1 MRKQG
6 LLFRRL
12 ISAVV
17 VMAGLTAS
25 LVVPASATDFPAAS
39 TPLVTW
45 NMQGANNKAK
55 NGSKWSNT
63 VQRLA
68 WQVPILMLQEVGPH
82 PPENSTPQ
90 PSQTFTTVDSQGVT
104 HQHTV
109 LHRTWVVGSG
119 IRNTIP
125 TREVYFLQTDDDA
138 TNPRRIGGRVN
149 TALVLT
155 EAPDE
160 LIVVGNPVD
169 AGRNALGA
177 RFGTEWY
184 FTMHGLSG
192 GGGDSGAMLDAI
204 DDRIESLGNQ
214 RQVTYN
220 ATVGGD
226 FNVDPRVLAERTS
239 FPPTMRIH
247 GSGQA
252 THQESGELD
261 YFVTTH
267 FDQALTVSVRP
278 EGDSDHRPTQSG
290 RLAAGG
296 IDPPPGPSP
305 SPGAGPPIEELRVMP
320 TGDGITAGV
329 HSTDDGG
336 FRDYLKSLLK
346 GLTTI
351 AVIGGT
357 TASLIFKRTDFV
369 GELKNGKRGDPD
381 HMGFDGKG
389 IDAIKAESVPA
400 LRTLRPNM
408 MTLVAGTADLAG
420 GADGAA
426 TAAKTGTFLDEI
438 HRASPTTTV
447 LLGTLPPSTNPTYQA
462 RIDAYNTELRTLAY
476 AKIRDGARLVLVD
489 LGAVTTEDITHEIY
503 PTDAGYRKIA
513 DAFAEG
519 ARIAVL
525 QRMISG
531 RSYVWEPIGKIR
543 DAAAAGSKIAFPDL
557 NGDGR
562 ADYAVVAKDGT
573 VTGWRNDDP
582 RKPAVSLGDIS
593 PSDRGTDP
601 ERVYFA
607 DLDADGKDD
616 YIRLVFPPDSPT
628 GYPAM
633 RMSRNTSS
641 GGRISW
647 DSPTIVANSLGYE
660 PELYFS
666 DLDGDGRDDL
676 ITLDR
681 MSFPTAWQNKGK
693 GMPTPGG
700 WQKVEGFATP
710 GEARGAQV
718 AFADITGDGRADTVR
733 VEFSTGEVRAWQNT
747 GAPWGVTKGW
757 KSLGVVRSDD
767 PFQGRAG
774 SFADLDGDGIK
785 DFAVVR
791 SDPTVSPTSRTAVK
805 AAAASGAGDIEGWL
819 VPSYGDGSRSD
830 GGAGNLGVNGGAG
843 DPMESHPGGDDGG
856 ARPAASGDCRPEGL
870 APTPGVATP
879 YCKVYQS
886 DGREWLGQGRDRRVV
901 GYFNGGRTGADGTPH
916 YLVKNIPWSK
926 VTHLNYAFASVENDQ
941 IKVDANATRKEW
953 PGEVGAE
960 MDPSLPYKGHF
971 NLLTKYKRLHPR
983 VKTLISVGGWAGS
996 GGFYTMTTHP
1006 DGSVNQGGIDTFSRS
1021 VVDFLRTYG
1030 FDGADIDFEYPTVL
1044 EDTGNPTDWAVS
1056 NPRRKGLPT
1065 AYTALMKTLR
1075 DALNRASVADGRYY
1089 LLTSASSASGY
1100 LARGMANQ
1108 TALDHQDFT
1117 NLMAYDYHGTWNDVV
1132 GPNAALFDDGKD
1144 PELANQ
1150 YATPEYG
1157 RIGYFNTS
1165 WAMTYLRGAM
1175 QAGRVNIG
1183 VPYYTR
1189 GWQNVTGGT
1198 NGLWGTSRKPSGC
1211 EPGTGIKRPCGDGAF
1226 GIDNIWHDETN
1237 NGSELGSGTNPLWH
1251 TKNLEKNITPVYA
1264 PGVGLKP
1271 ETDITDRRTGR
1282 YTRHWDDT
1290 TKTSW
1295 LWNAEKKVFLSTE
1308 DEQGIDAVTD
1318 LVKSTGAGGVMMWEL
1333 GGDYSCPADV
1343 QPDTP
1348 CGMGYTLTTRLHEKL
1363 GNAGAYDTR
1372 LRTGS
1377 SGAAPTVTADVS
1389 VEMVGYPTATA
1400 NLWPLQ
1406 PTVRITNNTGRTLGG
1421 GKDTKL
1427 SFDIPASTS
1436 PLVKDADWQTGAQGG
1451 RWKLTPGTTFH
1462 RVSTTLD
1469 YCQII
1474 PAGKSLD
1481 VPIIYFLPI
1490 TGPVNTSLS
1499 IGGTAYAPA
1508 TDHLK
1513 GLGTAT
1519 PPAGGC
1525 GAGKWDATRIY
1536 SPASQPIEQTTV
1548 TYNGKVWKAKWETR
1562 GSAPGTGSDAD
1573 HEPWKLIGSAG

>member
-1 MRKQG
+1 M
-6 LLFRRL
+6 LRRL

-17 VMAGLTAS
+17 VMAGLTAA
-25 LVVPASATDFPAAS
+25 LVVPASATDFPADS
-39 TPLVTW
+39 TTSVSW
-45 NMQGANNKAK
+45 NMQGSNIRAK
-55 NGSKWSNT
+55 TGSKWTNT
-63 VQRLA
+63 VRQQA
-68 WQVPILMLQEVGPH
+68 MQVPIVMLQEAGPE
-82 PPENSTPQ
+82 PPPRSDAQ
-90 PSQTFTTVDSQGVT
+90 PSQTFTTTDSQGNT

-109 LHRTWVVGSG
+109 LHNSWVIDTGF
-119 IRNTIP
+119 RNPNP
-125 TREVYFLQTDDDA
+125 TRQVYFLQTDDDA

-149 TALVLT
+149 IALVLI

-177 RFGTEWY
+177 RFGNEWY
-184 FTMHGLSG
+184 FTFHGLSG
-192 GGGDSGAMLDAI
+192 GGGDSAVMLGAI
-204 DDRIESLGNQ
+204 NDRIAALGTQ
-214 RQVTYN
+214 RGATYH
-220 ATVGGD
+220 ATIGGD
-226 FNVDPRVLAERTS
+226 FNVEPGVLSRRAN
-239 FPPTMRIH
+239 FPQGMEIEA
-247 GSGQA
+247 SGRA
-252 THQESGELD
+252 THQSGSQLD

-267 FDQALTVSVRP
+267 PNLDPGVEVRSD
-278 EGDSDHRPTQSG
+278 GDSDHRPVQFG
-290 RLAAGG
+290 RLRAAG
-296 IDPPPGPSP
+296 PTPSP
-305 SPGAGPPIEELRVMP
+305 AAGPEIDELRVMP
-320 TGDGITAGV
+320 AGDGITAGV
-329 HSTDDGG
+329 NSTDETGYRG
-336 FRDYLKSLLK
+336 YLDTIVK
-346 GLTTI
+346 GLYTA

-357 TASLIFKRTDFV
+357 AATLLFKRTDFV
-369 GELKNGKRGDPD
+369 GEQKNGKRGDPD
-381 HMGFDGKG
+381 HMGFEGKG
-389 IDAIKAESVPA
+389 IDDIKARTIPA
-400 LRTLRPNM
+400 LQTLRPNM
-408 MTLVAGTADLAG
+408 ITLVAGTADLTG

-426 TAAKTGTFLDEI
+426 TAAKMRDFLDAI
-438 HRASPTTTV
+438 HRTSPTTTV

-462 RIDAYNTELRTLAY
+462 RIDAYNSALTKMAY
-476 AKIRDGARLVLVD
+476 AKMDGGARLVLVD
-489 LGAVTTEDITHEIY
+489 LGSVTPEDITNEIY
-503 PTDAGYRKIA
+503 PTDAGYQKIA
-513 DAFAEG
+513 AAFG
-519 ARIAVL
+519 DGTRIAVL

-543 DAAAAGSKIAFPDL
+543 DAAATGSKIAFPDL
-557 NGDGR
+557 NGDGK
-562 ADYAVVAKDGT
+562 ADYAVVGTDGK

-582 RKPAVSLGDIS
+582 RKEAVSLGDIS
-593 PSDRGTDP
+593 PADRGNNP
-601 ERVYFA
+601 ALVYFA
-607 DLDADGKDD
+607 DLDGDGKDD
-616 YIRLVFPPDSPT
+616 YIRILPAADSPT
-628 GYPAM
+628 GIAAM

-641 GGRISW
+641 GGKVSW
-647 DSPTIVANSLGYE
+647 DSAKIVANNLGYE
-660 PELYFS
+660 PELYFT

-693 GMPTPGG
+693 GMPTEGG
-700 WQKVEGFATP
+700 WTKISGFTTP
-710 GEARGAQV
+710 GESRGAQV
-718 AFADITGDGRADTVR
+718 AFADITGDGKADTVR
-733 VEFSTGEVRAWQNT
+733 VEFTTGEVRAWENT
-747 GAPWGVTKGW
+747 GAPWSVTKGW
-757 KSLGVVRSDD
+757 KSLGVIRADD
-767 PFQGRAG
+767 PFQGTFG
-774 SFADLDGDGIK
+774 TFADLNGDGIQ
-785 DFAVVR
+785 DFAMTR
-791 SDPTVSPTSRTAVK
+791 SGMTAKTAAKSGTTAKTAAKV
-805 AAAASGAGDIEGWL
+805 AAASGAGDIEGWL

-830 GGAGNLGVNGGAG
+830 GGAGDLGVNGGVG

-856 ARPAASGDCRPEGL
+856 TRPAATGDCRPEGL
-870 APTPGVATP
+870 ATTPGVATP

-886 DGREWLGQGRDRRVV
+886 DGREWLGQGRGRRVV

-926 VTHLNYAFASVENDQ
+926 VTHLNYAFASVENNK
-941 IKVDANATRKEW
+941 IKVDANATQKEW
-953 PGEVGAE
+953 PGEAGAE

-996 GGFYTMTTHP
+996 GGFYSMTTNA
-1006 DGSVNQGGIDTFSRS
+1006 DGSVNQAGIDTFAGS

-1030 FDGADIDFEYPTVL
+1030 FDGVDIDFEYPTVL
-1044 EDTGNPTDWAVS
+1044 EDTGNPADWAVS

-1065 AYTALMKTLR
+1065 AYAALMKTLR
-1075 DALNRASVADGRYY
+1075 DSLNRASVADNKYY

-1108 TALDHQDFT
+1108 TALKYQDFT

-1144 PELANQ
+1144 PELADQ

-1157 RIGYFNTS
+1157 KIGYFNTD
-1165 WAMTYLRGAM
+1165 WAMKYMRGAM

-1198 NGLWGTSRKPSGC
+1198 HGLWGTSRKQNGC

-1264 PGVGLKP
+1264 PSVGLKP
-1271 ETDITDRRTGR
+1271 QTDATDRRTGQ
-1282 YTRHWDDT
+1282 YTRYWDDT

-1348 CGMGYTLTTRLHEKL
+1348 CGMGYTLTTRLNEKL
-1363 GNAGAYDTR
+1363 GNIGAYNNS
-1372 LRTGS
+1372 LRAGTG
-1377 SGAAPTVTADVS
+1377 GAGPTVTANVS
-1389 VEMVGYPTATA
+1389 VEMVNYPTSTA

-1436 PLVKDADWQTGAQGG
+1436 PLVKDGNWQTGAQGG
-1451 RWKLTPGTTFH
+1451 QWQLTAGSTFH

-1481 VPIIYFLPI
+1481 LPIIYFLPI

-1499 IGGTAYAPA
+1499 IGGTAYAPV
-1508 TDHLK
+1508 TDNLK
-1513 GLGTAT
+1513 GLSTAT

-1525 GAGKWDATRIY
+1525 SAGNWDANKVY

-1548 TYNGKVWKAKWETR
+1548 KYNGKVWKAKWETK
-1562 GSAPGTGSDAD
+1562 GSAPGTAADSD

>member
-1 MRKQG
+1 
-6 LLFRRL
+6 
-12 ISAVV
+12 
-17 VMAGLTAS
+17 MAGLAAA
-25 LVVPASATDFPAAS
+25 LVVPASATDFPAAT
-39 TPLVTW
+39 TPLVSW
-45 NMQGANNKAK
+45 NMQGASNADS

-68 WQVPILMLQEVGPH
+68 LQVPILMLQEVGPQ
-82 PPENSTPQ
+82 PPGSSDPR
-90 PSQTFTTVDSQGVT
+90 PSQTFTTTDSQGNAR
-104 HQHTV
+104 QHTV
-109 LHRTWVVGSG
+109 LHHTWSVSSAY
-119 IRNTIP
+119 RYAIP
-125 TREVYFLQTDDDA
+125 TREVYFLQTDDDE

-149 TALVLT
+149 IALVLS
-155 EAPDE
+155 EEPAE

-177 RFGTEWY
+177 RFGNEWY
-184 FTMHGLSG
+184 FTVHGLSG
-192 GGGDSGAMLDAI
+192 GGGDSAGLLNAVNT
-204 DDRIESLGNQ
+204 RIRALGTQ
-214 RQVTYN
+214 RGVTYN
-220 ATVGGD
+220 ATIGGD
-226 FNVDPRVLAERTS
+226 FNVEPGTLAQRAN
-239 FPPTMRIH
+239 FPQAMRIH
-247 GSGQA
+247 GSGTA
-252 THQESGELD
+252 THQSGGQLD

-267 FDQALTVSVRP
+267 VNSDLTVTVRS
-278 EGDSDHRPTQSG
+278 EGNSDHRPVQSG
-290 RLAAGG
+290 RLNAAG
-296 IDPPPGPSP
+296 PVPSP
-305 SPGAGPPIEELRVMP
+305 AAGPQIDELRVMA

-329 HSTDDGG
+329 HSTDEGG
-336 FRDYLKSLLK
+336 FRDYLNTIVK

-351 AVIGGT
+351 AVIGGP
-357 TASLIFKRTDFV
+357 AAAGLIFKRTDFV
-369 GELKNGKRGDPD
+369 GEQKNGKRGDPD

-389 IDAIKAESVPA
+389 IDDIKARTIPA
-400 LRTLRPNM
+400 LHTLRPNM
-408 MTLVAGTADLAG
+408 MTLVAGTADLTG

-426 TAAKTGTFLDEI
+426 TARKMQGFLDAI
-438 HRASPTTTV
+438 YRTSPTTTV

-462 RIDAYNTELRTLAY
+462 RIDAYNRALRTMAY
-476 AKIRDGARLVLVD
+476 AEIKGGARLVLVD
-489 LGAVTTEDITHEIY
+489 LGSVTPQDITNEIY

-513 DAFAEG
+513 EAFGEG
-519 ARIAVL
+519 TRIAFL

-531 RSYVWEPIGKIR
+531 RSYAWEPIGKIR
-543 DAAAAGSKIAFPDL
+543 DAAATGSKIAFPDL
-557 NGDGR
+557 NGDGK
-562 ADYAVVAKDGT
+562 ADYAVVGTDGK

-582 RKPAVSLGDIS
+582 RKAAVPLGDIS
-593 PSDRGTDP
+593 PADRGNAP

-607 DLDADGKDD
+607 DLDGDGKDD
-616 YIRLVFPPDSPT
+616 YIRILSPTDSPT
-628 GYPAM
+628 GLSAL

-647 DSPTIVANSLGYE
+647 DSATIVANNLGYP
-660 PELYFS
+660 PELYFT

-693 GMPTPGG
+693 GMPAEGG
-700 WQKVEGFATP
+700 WNKISGFATP
-710 GEARGAQV
+710 GETRGAQV
-718 AFADITGDGRADTVR
+718 AFADITGDGKADTVR
-733 VEFSTGEVRAWQNT
+733 IEHTTGEVRAWQNT
-747 GAPWGVTKGW
+747 GSPWTLDSGW
-757 KSLGVVRSDD
+757 KSLGVIHADN
-767 PFQGRAG
+767 PFQGTFG
-774 SFADLDGDGIK
+774 TFADLNGDGIH
-785 DFAVVR
+785 DFAVPR
-791 SDPTVSPTSRTAVK
+791 SGTTAK
-805 AAAASGAGDIEGWL
+805 TAAGTTGRAAVASAVGDVEGWL

-830 GGAGNLGVNGGAG
+830 GGAGDRGVNGGAG
-843 DPMESHPGGDDGG
+843 DPMEPHPGGDDGG
-856 ARPAASGDCRPEGL
+856 TRPAASGDCRPDGL
-870 APTPGVATP
+870 ATTPGVATP

-886 DGREWLGQGRDRRVV
+886 DGREWLGQGRGRRVV

-926 VTHLNYAFASVENDQ
+926 VTHLNYAFASVENNK
-941 IKVDANATRKEW
+941 IKVDSNATREAW
-953 PGEVGAE
+953 PGEAGAE
-960 MDPSLPYKGHF
+960 MDPSLSYKGHF

-996 GGFYTMTTHP
+996 GGFYAMTTNAN
-1006 DGSVNQGGIDTFSRS
+1006 GSVNQGGIDTFAGS

-1030 FDGADIDFEYPTVL
+1030 FDGVDIDFEYPTVL

-1065 AYTALMKTLR
+1065 TYAALMKTLR
-1075 DALNRASVADGRYY
+1075 DSLNRASVADNKYY

-1144 PELANQ
+1144 PELADQ

-1157 RIGYFNTS
+1157 KIGYFNTG
-1165 WAMTYLRGAM
+1165 WAMKYMRGAM

-1189 GWQNVTGGT
+1189 GWRNVTGGT

-1264 PGVGLKP
+1264 RSVGLTP

-1282 YTRHWDDT
+1282 YTRYWDNT

-1295 LWNAEKKVFLSTE
+1295 LWNDEKKVFLSTE

-1318 LVKSTGAGGVMMWEL
+1318 LVRSTGAGGVMMWEL
-1333 GGDYSCPADV
+1333 GGDYSCPADI

-1348 CGMGYTLTTRLHEKL
+1348 CGMGYTLTTRLNEKL
-1363 GNAGAYDTR
+1363 GNIGAYDNNP
-1372 LRTGS
+1372 RTGS
-1377 SGAAPTVTADVS
+1377 SGAAPTVTADLS
-1389 VEMVGYPTATA
+1389 VEMVNYPTATA

-1436 PLVKDADWQTGAQGG
+1436 PLVKDANWQTDAQGG
-1451 RWKLTPGTTFH
+1451 QWKLAPGTTFH

-1481 VPIIYFLPI
+1481 LPIIYFLPI

-1499 IGGTAYAPA
+1499 IGGMAYAPV
-1508 TDHLK
+1508 TDNLK

-1525 GAGKWDATRIY
+1525 TAGNWDATKIY
-1536 SPASQPIEQTTV
+1536 SPAGQPIEQTTV
-1548 TYNGKVWKAKWETR
+1548 KYNGKVWKAKWETK
-1562 GSAPGTGSDAD
+1562 GSAPGTGADAD
-1573 HEPWKLIGSAG
+1573 HEPWKLIGSAS

>member
-1 MRKQG
+1 M
-6 LLFRRL
+6 
-12 ISAVV
+12 IS
-17 VMAGLTAS
+17 
-25 LVVPASATDFPAAS
+25 
-39 TPLVTW
+39 W
-45 NMQGANNKAK
+45 NMQGANNDDQT
-55 NGSKWSNT
+55 GSKWTNT
-63 VQRLA
+63 VVGLA
-68 WQVPILMLQEVGPH
+68 QESPILMLQEVGPQ
-82 PPENSTPQ
+82 PPENSVAQ
-90 PSQTFTTVDSQGVT
+90 PSQTFTTTDSTGAT
-104 HQHTV
+104 HQYTV
-109 LHRTWVVGSG
+109 LHHRWDVNSSG
-119 IRNTIP
+119 RSPYP
-125 TREVYFLQTDDDA
+125 TREVYYLQTADDA

-149 TALVLT
+149 IALVLRDT
-155 EAPDE
+155 PDE
-160 LIVVGNPVD
+160 LIVVGNPID

-177 RFGTEWY
+177 RFGNEWY
-184 FTMHGLSG
+184 FTFHGLSG
-192 GGGDSGAMLDAI
+192 GGGDSGPMMRAVH
-204 DDRIESLGNQ
+204 DRIRALATQ
-214 RQVTYN
+214 RGVTYH

-226 FNVDPRVLAERTS
+226 FNVDPEDLGQRAS
-239 FPPTMRIH
+239 FPSQDMRIH
-247 GSGQA
+247 SSGLA
-252 THQESGELD
+252 THVHGGELD

-267 FDQALTVSVRP
+267 QTLNLPVTVTG
-278 EGDSDHRPTQSG
+278 EGTSDHWPVRANQL
-290 RLAAGG
+290 RAAG
-296 IDPPPGPSP
+296 PTPSP
-305 SPGAGPPIEELRVMP
+305 AAGPEIDEARVMAV
-320 TGDGITAGV
+320 GDGITAGV
-329 HSTDDGG
+329 NSTDETG
-336 FRDYLKSLLK
+336 FRDYLGTIVK
-346 GLTTI
+346 GMTT
-351 AVIGGT
+351 AGVIG
-357 TASLIFKRTDFV
+357 ASLIFKRTDFV
-369 GELKNGKRGDPD
+369 GELKNGTRGDPD

-389 IDAIKAESVPA
+389 IDDIKARTIPA
-400 LRTLRPNM
+400 LQTLRPNM
-408 MTLVAGTADLAG
+408 MTLLAGTADLTG

-426 TAAKTGTFLDEI
+426 TAEKMQGFVDAI
-438 HRASPTTTV
+438 HRTSPTTTI

-462 RIDAYNTELRTLAY
+462 RIDAYNRALRTMAY
-476 AKIRDGARLVLVD
+476 AKIQAGARLVLVD
-489 LGAVTTEDITHEIY
+489 LGAVTTEDITNEIY
-503 PTDAGYRKIA
+503 PTDAGYKKIA
-513 DAFAEG
+513 EAFG
-519 ARIAVL
+519 AGTRIAVL
-525 QRMISG
+525 QGLISN
-531 RSYVWEPIGKIR
+531 RSYVWKPIGKIR
-543 DAAAAGSKIAFPDL
+543 DAAATGSKIAFPDL
-557 NGDGR
+557 NGDGK
-562 ADYAVVAKDGT
+562 ADYAVVGTDGK

-582 RKPAVSLGDIS
+582 TKEAVSLGDIS
-593 PSDRGTDP
+593 PADRGNNP
-601 ERVYFA
+601 ALVYFA
-607 DLDADGKDD
+607 DLDGDGKDD
-616 YIRLVFPPDSPT
+616 YVRILPAADSPT
-628 GYPAM
+628 GIAAM

-641 GGRISW
+641 GDKVSW
-647 DSPTIVANSLGYE
+647 GSATIVANNLGYE
-660 PELYFS
+660 PELYFT

-693 GMPTPGG
+693 GMPTEGG
-700 WQKVEGFATP
+700 WTRISGFATP

-718 AFADITGDGRADTVR
+718 AFADITGDGKADTVR
-733 VEFSTGEVRAWQNT
+733 VEFTTGEVR
-747 GAPWGVTKGW
+747 VI
-757 KSLGVVRSDD
+757 RSDD
-767 PFQGRAG
+767 PFQGTFG
-774 SFADLDGDGIK
+774 SFADLNGDGIE
-785 DFAVVR
+785 DFALTR
-791 SDPTVSPTSRTAVK
+791 SGTTTTAKTAATTAVR
-805 AAAASGAGDIEGWL
+805 AVAVASGAGDIEGWL
-819 VPSYGDGSRSD
+819 VPSYGDGSRTD
-830 GGAGNLGVNGGAG
+830 GGAGDLGINGGVG

-856 ARPAASGDCRPEGL
+856 TRPAASGDCRPEGL
-870 APTPGVATP
+870 ATTPGVATP

-886 DGREWLGQGRDRRVV
+886 DGREWLGEGRGRRVV

-926 VTHLNYAFASVENDQ
+926 VTHLNYAFASVENNK
-941 IKVDANATRKEW
+941 IKVDSNATQMEW

-996 GGFYTMTTHP
+996 GGFYTMTTNA
-1006 DGSVNQGGIDTFSRS
+1006 DGSVNQGGIDTFASS

-1030 FDGADIDFEYPTVL
+1030 FDGVDIDFEYPTVL

-1065 AYTALMKTLR
+1065 TYAALMKTLR
-1075 DALNRASVADGRYY
+1075 DSLNRASVADGKYY

-1108 TALDHQDFT
+1108 TALKYQDFT

-1144 PELANQ
+1144 PELADQ
-1150 YATPEYG
+1150 YATEEYG
-1157 RIGYFNTS
+1157 KIGYFNTD
-1165 WAMTYLRGAM
+1165 WAMKYMRGAM

-1198 NGLWGTSRKPSGC
+1198 NGLWGTSQKPNGC
-1211 EPGTGIKRPCGDGAF
+1211 EPGTGIKRPCGDGAI

-1264 PGVGLKP
+1264 PSVGLKP
-1271 ETDITDRRTGR
+1271 QTDITDRRTGQYIR
-1282 YTRHWDDT
+1282 YWDDA

-1348 CGMGYTLTTRLHEKL
+1348 CGMGYTLTTRLNEKL
-1363 GNAGAYDTR
+1363 GNIGAYSNS
-1372 LRTGS
+1372 LRAGTG
-1377 SGAAPTVTADVS
+1377 GAAPTVTADVS
-1389 VEMVGYPTATA
+1389 VELVDYPTSTA

-1436 PLVKDADWQTGAQGG
+1436 PLVKDANWQTGAQGG
-1451 RWKLTPGTTFH
+1451 QWQLAAGSTFH

-1481 VPIIYFLPI
+1481 LPIIYFLPI

-1508 TDHLK
+1508 TDNLK

-1525 GAGKWDATRIY
+1525 SAANWDATKIY

-1548 TYNGKVWKAKWETR
+1548 KYNGKVWKAKWETR
-1562 GSAPGTGSDAD
+1562 GSAPGTGVDAD
-1573 HEPWKLIGSAG
+1573 HEPWKLIGDAG

>member
-1 MRKQG
+1 M
-6 LLFRRL
+6 FRRL
-12 ISAVV
+12 VAAVV

-25 LVVPASATDFPAAS
+25 LVVPAAATDFPPAT
-39 TPLVTW
+39 TPLITW
-45 NMQGANNKAK
+45 NMQGADNKAK
-55 NGSKWSNT
+55 SGSKWTT

-68 WQVPILMLQEVGPH
+68 LQVPILMLQEVGPH
-82 PPENSTPQ
+82 PPENSAAQ
-90 PSQTFTTVDSQGVT
+90 PDQTFTTTDSQGGT
-104 HQHTV
+104 HQFTV
-109 LHRTWVVGSG
+109 LHRTWIVDSG
-119 IRNTIP
+119 YRSTIP
-125 TREVYFLQTDDDA
+125 TREVYFLQTADDA

-149 TALVLT
+149 NALVLT

-177 RFGTEWY
+177 RFGNEWY
-184 FTMHGLSG
+184 FTVHGLSG
-192 GGGDSGAMLDAI
+192 GGGDSGTLLNAI

-214 RQVTYN
+214 RGVTYN

-226 FNVDPRVLAERTS
+226 FNVEPEVLEERTS

-247 GSGQA
+247 ASTQG
-252 THQESGELD
+252 THQEGGVLD

-267 FDQALTVSVRP
+267 FDHGLTVSVRP
-278 EGDSDHRPTQSG
+278 EGNSDHRPTQSG
-290 RLAAGG
+290 RLNAGG
-296 IDPPPGPSP
+296 TSPPPLPSP
-305 SPGAGPPIEELRVMP
+305 SPGAIDELRVMP

-336 FRDYLKSLLK
+336 FRDYLKAILG

-351 AVIGGT
+351 AVVGGT
-357 TASLIFKRTDFV
+357 MAELVFKRTDFV

-389 IDAIKAESVPA
+389 IDAIKAESIPA

-420 GADGAA
+420 GADGVA
-426 TAAKTGTFLDEI
+426 TAGRMRSFLDDI

-462 RIDAYNTELRTLAY
+462 RIDAFNSELRTIAY
-476 AKIRDGARLVLVD
+476 AKIKGGARLVLVD
-489 LGAVTTEDITHEIY
+489 LGEVTPQDITHEIY
-503 PTDAGYRKIA
+503 PTDAGHRKIA

-531 RSYVWEPIGKIR
+531 RSYGWEPIGKIR
-543 DAAAAGSKIAFPDL
+543 DAAPAGSKIAFPDL

-562 ADYAVVAKDGT
+562 ADYAVVGTDGK

-582 RKPAVSLGDIS
+582 RKAAVSLGDIS
-593 PSDRGTDP
+593 PADRGTDP
-601 ERVYFA
+601 DRVYFA

-616 YIRLVFPPDSPT
+616 YIRILYPPDSPT
-628 GYPAM
+628 GIPAM
-633 RMSRNTSS
+633 RMARNTSS

-647 DSPTIVANSLGYE
+647 DSPTIVANNLVYE
-660 PELYFS
+660 PELYFT
-666 DLDGDGRDDL
+666 DIDGDGRDDL

-681 MSFPTAWQNKGK
+681 MSFPTAWRNKGK

-700 WQKVEGFATP
+700 WEKVEGFGTP

-718 AFADITGDGRADTVR
+718 AFADITGDGKADTVR
-733 VEFSTGEVRAWQNT
+733 VEFTTGEVRAWQNT
-747 GAPWGVTKGW
+747 GAPWSVTKGW
-757 KSLGVVRSDD
+757 KSLGVIRADD
-767 PFQGRAG
+767 PFQGTVG
-774 SFADLDGDGIK
+774 TFADLDGDGIE
-785 DFAVVR
+785 DFAMIR
-791 SDPTVSPTSRTAVK
+791 SGTTARTAVK
-805 AAAASGAGDIEGWL
+805 AAVASGAGDIEGWL

-830 GGAGNLGVNGGAG
+830 GGAGDLGVNGGVG

-856 ARPAASGDCRPEGL
+856 ARPGASGDCRPDGL
-870 APTPGVATP
+870 AATPGVATP
-879 YCKVYQS
+879 YCKVYRS

-926 VTHLNYAFASVENDQ
+926 VTHLNYAFASVENNR
-941 IKVDANATRKEW
+941 IKVDSNATQKEW

-996 GGFYTMTTHP
+996 GGFYAMTTNA

-1030 FDGADIDFEYPTVL
+1030 FDGVDIDFEYPTVL
-1044 EDTGNPTDWAVS
+1044 EDTGNPTDWALS

-1065 AYTALMKTLR
+1065 TYAALMKTLR
-1075 DALNRASVADGRYY
+1075 DSLNRASVADDRYY

-1108 TALDHQDFT
+1108 TALDHLDFT

-1144 PELANQ
+1144 PELSDQ

-1157 RIGYFNTS
+1157 RIGYFNTD
-1165 WAMTYLRGAM
+1165 WAMKYMRGAM

-1251 TKNLEKNITPVYA
+1251 TENLEKNITPVYA
-1264 PGVGLKP
+1264 RGVGLKP
-1271 ETDITDRRTGR
+1271 ETDATDRRTGR
-1282 YTRHWDDT
+1282 YTRYWDDT

-1308 DEQGIDAVTD
+1308 DEQGIDAVAD
-1318 LVKSTGAGGVMMWEL
+1318 LVRSTGAGGVMMWEL

-1348 CGMGYTLTTRLHEKL
+1348 CGMGYTLTTRLNEKL
-1363 GNAGAYDTR
+1363 GNIGAYDND

-1377 SGAAPTVTADVS
+1377 SGVAPKVTADLS
-1389 VEMVGYPTATA
+1389 VEMVAYPTATA

-1421 GKDTKL
+1421 GKDTTL

-1436 PLVKDADWQTGAQGG
+1436 PLVKDANWQTGAQGG
-1451 RWKLTPGTTFH
+1451 RWKLAPGTTFH

-1481 VPIIYFLPI
+1481 LPIIYFLPI

-1499 IGGTAYAPA
+1499 IGGTAYAPVN
-1508 TDHLK
+1508 DNLK
-1513 GLGTAT
+1513 GLGRAT

-1525 GAGKWDATRIY
+1525 GAGNWDATKTY
-1536 SPASQPIEQTTV
+1536 SPAAQPIEQTTV
-1548 TYNGKVWKAKWETR
+1548 KYNGKVWKAKWETK
-1562 GSAPGTGSDAD
+1562 GSAPGTGADAD
-1573 HEPWKLIGSAG
+1573 HEPWKLIGNAG

>member
-1 MRKQG
+1 
-6 LLFRRL
+6 
-12 ISAVV
+12 
-17 VMAGLTAS
+17 
-25 LVVPASATDFPAAS
+25 
-39 TPLVTW
+39 
-45 NMQGANNKAK
+45 MQGSDNTAAT
-55 NGSKWSNT
+55 GSKWTNT
-63 VQRLA
+63 VHRLA
-68 WQVPILMLQEVGPH
+68 LQVPILMIQEAGPQ
-82 PPENSTPQ
+82 PPENSVQQ
-90 PSQTFTTVDSQGVT
+90 PSQTFSTTDSQGAT
-104 HQHTV
+104 HQYTV
-109 LHRTWVVGSG
+109 LHHTWVVGSG
-119 IRNTIP
+119 YRNTIP

-138 TNPRRIGGRVN
+138 ANPRRIGGRVN
-149 TALVLT
+149 NALVLT

-177 RFGTEWY
+177 RFGNEWY
-184 FTMHGLSG
+184 FNVHGLSG
-192 GGGDSGAMLDAI
+192 GGGDSGALLDAI
-204 DDRIESLGNQ
+204 DDQVELLGN
-214 RQVTYN
+214 RRGVTYH

-226 FNVDPRVLAERTS
+226 FNVDPRILGSRDS
-239 FPPTMRIH
+239 FPPTMRISS
-247 GSGQA
+247 SGQA
-252 THQESGELD
+252 THQTSGELD
-261 YFVTTH
+261 YFVSTH
-267 FDQALTVSVRP
+267 TDRALTVTVRP
-278 EGDSDHRPTQSG
+278 EGNSDHRPVQSG
-290 RLAAGG
+290 RLNASGT
-296 IDPPPGPSP
+296 DPSP
-305 SPGAGPPIEELRVMP
+305 SPSPSPSANPAIDELRVMP

-336 FRDYLKSLLK
+336 FRDYLKTILK
-346 GLTTI
+346 GLT
-351 AVIGGT
+351 AVAVVGGT
-357 TASLIFKRTDFV
+357 VAGFIFKRTDFV

-389 IDAIKAESVPA
+389 IDDIKAQTIPA
-400 LRTLRPNM
+400 LQTLRPNM

-420 GADGAA
+420 GADGTA
-426 TAAKTGTFLDEI
+426 TAGKMRSFLDAI
-438 HRASPTTTV
+438 YRASPTTTV

-462 RIDAYNTELRTLAY
+462 RIDAYNSALRTIAD
-476 AKIRDGARLVLVD
+476 ARIKDGARLVLVD
-489 LGAVTTEDITHEIY
+489 LGSVTPQDITNEIY
-503 PTDAGYRKIA
+503 PTDAGYQKIA
-513 DAFAEG
+513 DAFGEG

-525 QRMISG
+525 QHMISG

-543 DAAAAGSKIAFPDL
+543 DAAATGSKIGFPDL
-557 NGDGR
+557 NGDGK
-562 ADYAVVAKDGT
+562 ADYAVVGTDGK

-582 RKPAVSLGDIS
+582 RKDAVPLGDIS
-593 PSDRGTDP
+593 PADRGNNP
-601 ERVYFA
+601 ALVYFA
-607 DLDADGKDD
+607 DLDGDGKDD
-616 YIRLVFPPDSPT
+616 YIRILPPADSPT
-628 GYPAM
+628 GIPAM

-647 DSPTIVANSLGYE
+647 DSATIVANNLTYE
-660 PELYFS
+660 PELYFA
-666 DLDGDGRDDL
+666 DLDADGRDDL

-681 MSFPTAWQNKGK
+681 MSFSTAWQNKGK

-700 WQKVEGFATP
+700 WNKVQGFATP
-710 GEARGAQV
+710 GESRGAQV
-718 AFADITGDGRADTVR
+718 AFADITGDHKADTIR
-733 VEFSTGEVRAWQNT
+733 VEYTTGEVRAWQNT
-747 GAPWGVTKGW
+747 GAPWSVTNGW
-757 KSLGVVRSDD
+757 KSLGVIRADD
-767 PFQGRAG
+767 PFQGTIGA
-774 SFADLDGDGIK
+774 FADLNGDGIK
-785 DFAVVR
+785 DFALTR
-791 SDPTVSPTSRTAVK
+791 SATTAKTAAK
-805 AAAASGAGDIEGWL
+805 AAVASGAGDIEGWL
-819 VPSYGDGSRSD
+819 VPSYADGSRSD
-830 GGAGNLGVNGGAG
+830 SGAGDPGVNGGAG

-856 ARPAASGDCRPEGL
+856 SRPDASGDCRPDGL
-870 APTPGVATP
+870 ATTPGVATP

-886 DGREWLGQGRDRRVV
+886 DGREWLGQGRGRRVV
-901 GYFNGGRTGADGTPH
+901 GYFNGARTGADGTPH

-926 VTHLNYAFASVENDQ
+926 VTHLNYAFASVENNK
-941 IKVDANATRKEW
+941 IKVDSNATQKEW
-953 PGEVGAE
+953 PGEAGAE

-996 GGFYTMTTHP
+996 SGFYAMTTNA
-1006 DGSVNQGGIDTFSRS
+1006 DGSVNQGGIDTFSNS

-1030 FDGADIDFEYPTVL
+1030 FDGVDIDFEYPTVL

-1065 AYTALMKTLR
+1065 TYAALMKTLR
-1075 DALNRASVADGRYY
+1075 DSLNRASAADNKYY

-1108 TALDHQDFT
+1108 TALDYQDFT
-1117 NLMAYDYHGTWNDVV
+1117 NLMAYDYHGTWNEVV

-1144 PELANQ
+1144 PELADQ

-1157 RIGYFNTS
+1157 KLGYFNTD
-1165 WAMTYLRGAM
+1165 WAMKYMRGAM

-1211 EPGTGIKRPCGDGAF
+1211 QPGTGARRPCGDGAF
-1226 GIDNIWHDETN
+1226 GIDNIWHDETS

-1264 PGVGLKP
+1264 PSVGLRP

-1282 YTRHWDDT
+1282 YTRYWDDT

-1333 GGDYSCPADV
+1333 GGDYSCPADI

-1348 CGMGYTLTTRLHEKL
+1348 CGMGYMLTTRLNEKL
-1363 GNAGAYDTR
+1363 GNIGAYDNS

-1377 SGAAPTVTADVS
+1377 SGVAPTVTANLS
-1389 VEMVGYPTATA
+1389 VEMVNYPTSTA

-1436 PLVKDADWQTGAQGG
+1436 WLVKDGNWQTDAQGG
-1451 RWKLTPGTTFH
+1451 QWKLSPGATLH
-1462 RVSTTLD
+1462 RISTTLD

-1481 VPIIYFLPI
+1481 LPIIYYLPI

-1499 IGGTAYAPA
+1499 IGGTAYAPV
-1508 TDHLK
+1508 TDNLK
-1513 GLGTAT
+1513 GLGAAT

-1525 GAGKWDATRIY
+1525 SAGNWDATKIY
-1536 SPASQPIEQTTV
+1536 SPAGQPIEQTTV
-1548 TYNGKVWKAKWETR
+1548 KYNGKVWKAKWETK
-1562 GSAPGTGSDAD
+1562 GSAPGTGADAD
-1573 HEPWKLIGSAG
+1573 HEPWKLVGTAG

>member
-1 MRKQG
+1 M
-6 LLFRRL
+6 FRRL

-17 VMAGLTAS
+17 VMAGLAAS
-25 LVVPASATDFPAAS
+25 LVVPAAAADFPAAT

-45 NMQGANNKAK
+45 NMQGASNKAQ
-55 NGSKWSNT
+55 NGSKWTNT
-63 VQRLA
+63 VQRLTL
-68 WQVPILMLQEVGPH
+68 QVPILMLQEVGPH
-82 PPENSTPQ
+82 PPENSVAQ
-90 PSQTFTTVDSQGVT
+90 PDQTFTTVDSHGGT
-104 HQHTV
+104 HQFTV
-109 LHRTWVVGSG
+109 LHRTWTVGSG
-119 IRNTIP
+119 YRSSIP

-149 TALVLT
+149 NALVLT
-155 EAPDE
+155 EAPEE

-169 AGRNALGA
+169 AGRNVLGA
-177 RFGTEWY
+177 RFGNEWY
-184 FTMHGLSG
+184 FNVHGLSG
-192 GGGDSGAMLDAI
+192 GGGDSGTMLDAI

-214 RQVTYN
+214 RGVTYN
-220 ATVGGD
+220 AMVGGD
-226 FNVDPRVLAERTS
+226 FNVDPGVLAGRTS

-252 THQESGELD
+252 THQNGSELD

-267 FDQALTVSVRP
+267 FDHALTVTVRS
-278 EGDSDHRPTQSG
+278 EGNSDHRPTQSG
-290 RLAAGG
+290 RLNAAGTT
-296 IDPPPGPSP
+296 PSPGPSP
-305 SPGAGPPIEELRVMP
+305 SPGASPEIEELRVMP

-329 HSTDDGG
+329 HSSDDGG
-336 FRDYLKSLLK
+336 FRDYLKTILK
-346 GLTTI
+346 GLTAI
-351 AVIGGT
+351 AVVGGT
-357 TASLIFKRTDFV
+357 AAGLVFKRTDFV

-389 IDAIKAESVPA
+389 IDDIKAKSIPA
-400 LRTLRPNM
+400 LQTLRPNL
-408 MTLVAGTADLAG
+408 MTVVAGTADLAG
-420 GADGAA
+420 GADGKA
-426 TAAKTGTFLDEI
+426 TAGKMQSFLDEI

-462 RIDAYNTELRTLAY
+462 RIDAYNSELRTIAY
-476 AKIRDGARLVLVD
+476 AKIKGGARLVLVD
-489 LGAVTTEDITHEIY
+489 LGSVTPQDITNEVY
-503 PTDAGYRKIA
+503 PTDAGYQKIA

-525 QRMISG
+525 QHMISG

-543 DAAAAGSKIAFPDL
+543 DAAAAGSKIGFPDL
-557 NGDGR
+557 NGDGK
-562 ADYAVVAKDGT
+562 ADYAVVGTDGK

-582 RKPAVSLGDIS
+582 RKAGVPLGDIS
-593 PSDRGTDP
+593 PADQGNNPD
-601 ERVYFA
+601 RVYFA
-607 DLDADGKDD
+607 DMDGDGKDD
-616 YIRLVFPPDSPT
+616 YIRILMPPDSPT
-628 GYPAM
+628 GIPAM
-633 RMSRNTSS
+633 RVSQNTSS
-641 GGRISW
+641 GGKVSW
-647 DSPTIVANSLGYE
+647 ASGTIVANDLTYE
-660 PELYFS
+660 PELYFT
-666 DLDGDGRDDL
+666 DIDGDGRDDL

-693 GMPTPGG
+693 GMPTPGA
-700 WQKVEGFATP
+700 WEKVEGFATP
-710 GEARGAQV
+710 GQARGAQV
-718 AFADITGDGRADTVR
+718 AFADITGDGKADTVR

-747 GAPWGVTKGW
+747 GAPWSVTKGW
-757 KSLGVVRSDD
+757 KSLGVIRADD
-767 PFQGRAG
+767 PFQGRVG
-774 SFADLDGDGIK
+774 TFADLDGDGIE
-785 DFAVVR
+785 DFAVIR
-791 SDPTVSPTSRTAVK
+791 SGTTAKTAVK

-830 GGAGNLGVNGGAG
+830 GDAGDLGVNGGAG

-856 ARPAASGDCRPEGL
+856 LRPGASGDCRPDGL

-879 YCKVYQS
+879 YCEAYQS

-916 YLVKNIPWSK
+916 YLVKNVPWSK
-926 VTHLNYAFASVENDQ
+926 VTHLNYAFASVENNQ

-996 GGFYTMTTHP
+996 GGFYAMTTNP

-1030 FDGADIDFEYPTVL
+1030 FDGVDIDFEYPTVL
-1044 EDTGNPTDWAVS
+1044 EDTGNPTDWALS

-1065 AYTALMKTLR
+1065 TYAALMKTLR
-1075 DALNRASVADGRYY
+1075 GSLNRASVADDKYY

-1144 PELANQ
+1144 PELADQ

-1157 RIGYFNTS
+1157 KIGYFNTD
-1165 WAMTYLRGAM
+1165 WAMKYMRGAM

-1189 GWQNVTGGT
+1189 GWRNVTGGT
-1198 NGLWGTSRKPSGC
+1198 NGLWGTSQKPSGC
-1211 EPGTGIKRPCGDGAF
+1211 EPGTGVKRPCGDGAF
-1226 GIDNIWHDETN
+1226 GIDNIWHDETG

-1251 TKNLEKNITPVYA
+1251 TENLEKNVLPVYA
-1264 PGVGLKP
+1264 RSVGLKP

-1282 YTRHWDDT
+1282 YTRYWDDA

-1333 GGDYSCPADV
+1333 GGDYSCPVDV

-1348 CGMGYTLTTRLHEKL
+1348 CGMGYTLTTRLNEKL
-1363 GNAGAYDTR
+1363 GNAGAYDNS

-1377 SGAAPTVTADVS
+1377 GGVAPTVTADLS
-1389 VEMVGYPTATA
+1389 VEMVSYPTATA

-1436 PLVKDADWQTGAQGG
+1436 PLVKDANWQTDAQGG
-1451 RWKLTPGTTFH
+1451 QWKLVPGKTFH

-1481 VPIIYFLPI
+1481 LPIIYFLPI

-1499 IGGTAYAPA
+1499 IGGTAYAPVN
-1508 TDHLK
+1508 DNLK

-1525 GAGKWDATRIY
+1525 SAGNWDAAKIY
-1536 SPASQPIEQTTV
+1536 SPAGQPIEQTTV
-1548 TYNGKVWKAKWETR
+1548 KYNGKVWKAKWETK
-1562 GSAPGTGSDAD
+1562 GSAPGTESDAD
-1573 HEPWKLIGSAG
+1573 HEPWKLIGNAG

>member
-1 MRKQG
+1 
-6 LLFRRL
+6 
-12 ISAVV
+12 
-17 VMAGLTAS
+17 MAGLAAS
-25 LVVPASATDFPAAS
+25 LVVPASATEFPAAT
-39 TPLVTW
+39 TPLVSW

-55 NGSKWSNT
+55 NGSKWTNT

-82 PPENSTPQ
+82 PPENSAPQ

-184 FTMHGLSG
+184 FTLHGLSG

-204 DDRIESLGNQ
+204 DDRIESLGSQ
-214 RQVTYN
+214 RNVTYN

-247 GSGQA
+247 SSGQA
-252 THQESGELD
+252 THQHSGELD

-267 FDQALTVSVRP
+267 FNQTLTVSVRS

-296 IDPPPGPSP
+296 INPPPGPSP

-336 FRDYLKSLLK
+336 FRDYLKSILK

-357 TASLIFKRTDFV
+357 TASLVFKRTDFV
-369 GELKNGKRGDPD
+369 GDLKNGKRGDPD

-420 GADGAA
+420 GADGTA
-426 TAAKTGTFLDEI
+426 TAGKMRTFLDEI
-438 HRASPTTTV
+438 YRASPTTTV

-462 RIDAYNTELRTLAY
+462 RIDAYNSELRTIAY
-476 AKIRDGARLVLVD
+476 AKIKDGARLVLVD
-489 LGAVTTEDITHEIY
+489 LGAVTPEDITNEIY
-503 PTDAGYRKIA
+503 PTDAGYQKIA
-513 DAFAEG
+513 DAFGEG

-543 DAAAAGSKIAFPDL
+543 DAAPAGSKIAFPDL
-557 NGDGR
+557 NGDGKD
-562 ADYAVVAKDGT
+562 DYAVVGTDGK

-582 RKPAVSLGDIS
+582 RKAGVSLGDIS
-593 PSDRGTDP
+593 PADRGNDP
-601 ERVYFA
+601 DRVYFA
-607 DLDADGKDD
+607 DLDGDGKDD
-616 YIRLVFPPDSPT
+616 YIRILYPPDSPT
-628 GYPAM
+628 GFPAM
-633 RMSRNTSS
+633 RMARNTSS
-641 GGRISW
+641 GGKISW
-647 DSPTIVANSLGYE
+647 DSPTIVANNLVYE
-660 PELYFS
+660 PELYFT

-700 WQKVEGFATP
+700 WEKVEGFATP

-718 AFADITGDGRADTVR
+718 AFADITGDGKADTVR
-733 VEFSTGEVRAWQNT
+733 VEFSSGEVRAWQNT
-747 GAPWGVTKGW
+747 GAPWSLTKGW

-767 PFQGRAG
+767 PFQGTVG
-774 SFADLDGDGIK
+774 TFADLDGDGIE
-785 DFAVVR
+785 DFAMIR
-791 SDPTVSPTSRTAVK
+791 SATTGSRSARTAAQ
-805 AAAASGAGDIEGWL
+805 AAVASGSGDIEGWL

-830 GGAGNLGVNGGAG
+830 GGAGDLGVNGGAG

-856 ARPAASGDCRPEGL
+856 PRPSASGDCRPDGL
-870 APTPGVATP
+870 ATTPGVATP

-926 VTHLNYAFASVENDQ
+926 VTHLNYAFASVENNQ
-941 IKVDANATRKEW
+941 IKVDSNATQKEW

-996 GGFYTMTTHP
+996 GGFYAMTTNA

-1065 AYTALMKTLR
+1065 AYAALMKTLR
-1075 DALNRASVADGRYY
+1075 DALNRASVADGKYY

-1144 PELANQ
+1144 PELADQ

-1157 RIGYFNTS
+1157 KIGYFNTD
-1165 WAMTYLRGAM
+1165 WAMKYMRGAM

-1211 EPGTGIKRPCGDGAF
+1211 EPGTGLKRPCGDGAF

-1264 PGVGLKP
+1264 RSVGLEP
-1271 ETDITDRRTGR
+1271 ETDITDRRTGQ
-1282 YTRHWDDT
+1282 YTRYWDDT

-1308 DEQGIDAVTD
+1308 DEQGVDAVTD

-1333 GGDYSCPADV
+1333 GGDYSCPADI

-1348 CGMGYTLTTRLHEKL
+1348 CGMGYTLTTRLNEKL
-1363 GNAGAYDTR
+1363 GNIGAYDNN

-1377 SGAAPTVTADVS
+1377 SGTAPTVTANLS
-1389 VEMVGYPTATA
+1389 VEMVNYPTATA

-1436 PLVKDADWQTGAQGG
+1436 PLVKDANWQTGVQGG
-1451 RWKLTPGTTFH
+1451 QWKLAPGTTFH

-1508 TDHLK
+1508 NDNLK

-1525 GAGKWDATRIY
+1525 SAGNWDATKIY

-1548 TYNGKVWKAKWETR
+1548 KYNGKVWKAKWETK
-1562 GSAPGTGSDAD
+1562 GSAPGTGADAD

>member
-1 MRKQG
+1 
-6 LLFRRL
+6 
-12 ISAVV
+12 
-17 VMAGLTAS
+17 
-25 LVVPASATDFPAAS
+25 
-39 TPLVTW
+39 
-45 NMQGANNKAK
+45 MQGASNADQ

-68 WQVPILMLQEVGPH
+68 LQVPILMLQEVGPQ
-82 PPENSTPQ
+82 PPQNTVRQ
-90 PSQTFTTVDSQGVT
+90 PDQTFTTTDSQGNT

-109 LHRTWVVGSG
+109 LHHTWTVSSG
-119 IRNTIP
+119 YRDAIP
-125 TREVYFLQTDDDA
+125 TREVYFLQTEDDA
-138 TNPRRIGGRVN
+138 TNPDRIGGRVN
-149 TALVLT
+149 IALVLS

-177 RFGTEWY
+177 RFGNEWY
-184 FTMHGLSG
+184 FAMHGLSG

-204 DDRIESLGNQ
+204 DDRIEALGNQ
-214 RQVTYN
+214 RGRTYD
-220 ATVGGD
+220 ATIGGD
-226 FNVDPRVLAERTS
+226 FNVEPRVLAERDS

-247 GSGQA
+247 SPGTA
-252 THQESGELD
+252 THQSGGQLD

-267 FDQALTVSVRP
+267 FNLDPAVSVRS
-278 EGDSDHRPTQSG
+278 EGNSDHRPVQFG
-290 RLAAGG
+290 RLNAAG
-296 IDPPPGPSP
+296 PTPSP
-305 SPGAGPPIEELRVMP
+305 AAGPQIDELRVMA

-329 HSTDDGG
+329 HSTDEGG
-336 FRDYLKSLLK
+336 FRDYLNTIVK

-351 AVIGGT
+351 AMVGVGT
-357 TASLIFKRTDFV
+357 AAGLIFKRTDFV
-369 GELKNGKRGDPD
+369 GEQKNGKRGDPD

-389 IDAIKAESVPA
+389 IDDIQARTIPA
-400 LRTLRPNM
+400 LQTLRPNM
-408 MTLVAGTADLAG
+408 MTLVAGTADLTG

-426 TAAKTGTFLDEI
+426 TSRKMRSFLDAI
-438 HRASPTTTV
+438 YRASPTTTV

-462 RIDAYNTELRTLAY
+462 RIDAYNSALRTMAY
-476 AKIRDGARLVLVD
+476 AEIKGGARLVLVD
-489 LGAVTTEDITHEIY
+489 LGSVTPQDITNEIY
-503 PTDAGYRKIA
+503 PTDAGYQKIA
-513 DAFAEG
+513 EAFGEG
-519 ARIAVL
+519 TRIAVL
-525 QRMISG
+525 QRMVSG
-531 RSYVWEPIGKIR
+531 RSYVWEPLGKIR
-543 DAAAAGSKIAFPDL
+543 DAAATGSKIAFPDL
-557 NGDGR
+557 NGDGK
-562 ADYAVVAKDGT
+562 ADYAVVGTDGK

-582 RKPAVSLGDIS
+582 RKAAVSLGDIS
-593 PSDRGTDP
+593 PADRGNDP
-601 ERVYFA
+601 EWVYFA
-607 DLDADGKDD
+607 DLDGDGKDD
-616 YIRLVFPPDSPT
+616 YIRILPPADSPT
-628 GYPAM
+628 GISAM

-641 GGRISW
+641 GGKISW
-647 DSPTIVANSLGYE
+647 DSATIVANNLGYP
-660 PELYFS
+660 PEKYFT

-693 GMPTPGG
+693 GMPTEGG
-700 WQKVEGFATP
+700 WNKISGFATP
-710 GEARGAQV
+710 GETRGAQV
-718 AFADITGDGRADTVR
+718 AFADITGDGKADTVR
-733 VEFSTGEVRAWQNT
+733 IEYTTGEVRAWQNT
-747 GAPWGVTKGW
+747 GAPWTLGTGW
-757 KSLGVVRSDD
+757 KTLGVIRADN
-767 PFQGRAG
+767 PFQGTFG
-774 SFADLDGDGIK
+774 TFADLNGDGIE
-785 DFAVVR
+785 DFAM
-791 SDPTVSPTSRTAVK
+791 TSSGTTTTAKTAVK
-805 AAAASGAGDIEGWL
+805 AAVASGAGDIEGWL

-830 GGAGNLGVNGGAG
+830 GGAGDLGVNGGAG

-856 ARPAASGDCRPEGL
+856 TRPAASGDCRPDGL
-870 APTPGVATP
+870 ATTPGVATP

-886 DGREWLGQGRDRRVV
+886 DGREWLGQGRGRRVV
-901 GYFNGGRTGADGTPH
+901 GYFNSGRTGADGTPH

-926 VTHLNYAFASVENDQ
+926 VTHLNYAFASVENNK
-941 IKVDANATRKEW
+941 IKVDPNATQKEW
-953 PGEVGAE
+953 PGEAGAE

-996 GGFYTMTTHP
+996 GGFYAMTTNA
-1006 DGSVNQGGIDTFSRS
+1006 DGSVNQGGIDTFSSS
-1021 VVDFLRTYG
+1021 VVDFLRKYG
-1030 FDGADIDFEYPTVL
+1030 FDGVDIDFEYPTVL

-1065 AYTALMKTLR
+1065 TYAVLMKTLR
-1075 DALNRASVADGRYY
+1075 DSLNRASVADNKYY

-1108 TALDHQDFT
+1108 TALDYQDFT

-1144 PELANQ
+1144 PELADQ

-1157 RIGYFNTS
+1157 KIGYFNTN
-1165 WAMTYLRGAM
+1165 WAMKYMRGAM

-1189 GWQNVTGGT
+1189 GWRNVTGGT
-1198 NGLWGTSRKPSGC
+1198 NGLWGKSQKPSGC

-1264 PGVGLKP
+1264 RSVGLRP

-1282 YTRHWDDT
+1282 YTRYWDDT

-1318 LVKSTGAGGVMMWEL
+1318 LVRTTGAGGVMMWEL
-1333 GGDYSCPADV
+1333 GGDYSCPADI

-1348 CGMGYTLTTRLHEKL
+1348 CGMGYTLTTRLNEKL
-1363 GNAGAYDTR
+1363 GNIGAYDNNP
-1372 LRTGS
+1372 RTGS
-1377 SGAAPTVTADVS
+1377 SGAAPNVTANLS
-1389 VEMVGYPTATA
+1389 VEMVNYPTATA

-1436 PLVKDADWQTGAQGG
+1436 PLVKDANWQTDAQGG
-1451 RWKLTPGTTFH
+1451 QWKPAPGTTFH

-1481 VPIIYFLPI
+1481 LPIIYFLPI

-1499 IGGTAYAPA
+1499 IGGTAYAPV
-1508 TDHLK
+1508 TDNLK

-1525 GAGKWDATRIY
+1525 SAGNWDATKIY
-1536 SPASQPIEQTTV
+1536 SPAGQPIEQTTV
-1548 TYNGKVWKAKWETR
+1548 KYNGKVWKAKWETK
-1562 GSAPGTGSDAD
+1562 GSAPGTGADAD

>member
-1 MRKQG
+1 M
-6 LLFRRL
+6 
-12 ISAVV
+12 
-17 VMAGLTAS
+17 MAGLAAS
-25 LVVPASATDFPAAS
+25 LVVPASATDFPPATTHLIS
-39 TPLVTW
+39 W
-45 NMQGANNKAK
+45 NMQGSNNKAK
-55 NGSKWSNT
+55 TGSKWTNT
-63 VQRLA
+63 VVTLTQ
-68 WQVPILMLQEVGPH
+68 QSPILMLQEVGPE
-82 PPENSTPQ
+82 PPPNSVAQ
-90 PSQTFTTVDSQGVT
+90 PSQTFTTTDQAGVQ
-104 HQHTV
+104 HQYTV
-109 LHRTWVVGSG
+109 LHHRWNVNSG
-119 IRNTIP
+119 TRAPYP
-125 TREVYFLQTDDDA
+125 TREVYYLHTEDDSD
-138 TNPRRIGGRVN
+138 NPRRIGGRVN
-149 TALVLT
+149 IALVLRDT
-155 EAPDE
+155 PDE
-160 LIVVGNPVD
+160 LIVVGNPID

-177 RFGTEWY
+177 RFGNEWY
-184 FTMHGLSG
+184 FTFHGLSG
-192 GGGDSGAMLDAI
+192 SGGDSGPMMRAI
-204 DDRIESLGNQ
+204 HDQIRALATQ
-214 RQVTYN
+214 RGATYN

-226 FNVDPRVLAERTS
+226 FNVDPDELVQRGS
-239 FPPTMRIH
+239 FPSQDMRIH
-247 GSGQA
+247 SSGLA
-252 THQESGELD
+252 THVHGSELD

-267 FDQALTVSVRP
+267 QTFNLPVTVTG
-278 EGDSDHRPTQSG
+278 EGTSDHWPVRSNQL
-290 RLAAGG
+290 RAAG
-296 IDPPPGPSP
+296 PTPSP
-305 SPGAGPPIEELRVMP
+305 AASPDIEELRVMAA
-320 TGDGITAGV
+320 GDEITAGV
-329 HSTDDGG
+329 NSTDETG
-336 FRDYLKSLLK
+336 FRGYLDTIVK
-346 GLTTI
+346 GLDTL
-351 AVIGGT
+351 AVLGVGT
-357 TASLIFKRTDFV
+357 AATLIFKRTDFV

-381 HMGFDGKG
+381 HMGFEGKG
-389 IDAIKAESVPA
+389 IDDIKAQTIPA
-400 LRTLRPNM
+400 LQTLRPNM
-408 MTLVAGTADLAG
+408 MTLVAGTADLTG

-426 TAAKTGTFLDEI
+426 TAEKMRGFVDAI
-438 HRASPTTTV
+438 HRTSPTTTV

-462 RIDAYNTELRTLAY
+462 RIDAYNKALRTMAY
-476 AKIRDGARLVLVD
+476 AKIQAGARLVLVD
-489 LGAVTTEDITHEIY
+489 LGAVTTEDITNEIY
-503 PTDAGYRKIA
+503 PTEAGYKKIA
-513 DAFAEG
+513 EAFG
-519 ARIAVL
+519 AGTRIAVL
-525 QRMISG
+525 QGLISN
-531 RSYVWEPIGKIR
+531 RSYVWKPIGKIR
-543 DAAAAGSKIAFPDL
+543 DAAATGSKIAFPDL
-557 NGDGR
+557 NGDGK
-562 ADYAVVAKDGT
+562 ADYAVVGTDGK

-582 RKPAVSLGDIS
+582 TKEAVSLGDIS
-593 PSDRGTDP
+593 PADRGNKP
-601 ERVYFA
+601 ALVYFA
-607 DLDADGKDD
+607 DLDGDGKDD
-616 YIRLVFPPDSPT
+616 YIRILPAADSPT
-628 GYPAM
+628 GIAAM

-641 GGRISW
+641 GGTISW
-647 DSPTIVANSLGYE
+647 GSATIVANNLGYE
-660 PELYFS
+660 PELYFT

-693 GMPTPGG
+693 GMPTEGG
-700 WQKVEGFATP
+700 WTKISGFATP

-718 AFADITGDGRADTVR
+718 AFADITGDGKADTVR
-733 VEFSTGEVRAWQNT
+733 VEFTTGEVRAWQNT
-747 GAPWGVTKGW
+747 GSPWSVTAGW
-757 KSLGVVRSDD
+757 KSLGVIRNDD
-767 PFQGRAG
+767 PFQGTFG
-774 SFADLDGDGIK
+774 TFADLNGDGIQ
-785 DFAVVR
+785 DFAVTR
-791 SDPTVSPTSRTAVK
+791 SGTTTTAKTTARTAVR
-805 AAAASGAGDIEGWL
+805 AAAVASDAGDIEGWL
-819 VPSYGDGSRSD
+819 VPSYGDGSRTD
-830 GGAGNLGVNGGAG
+830 GGAGDLGINGGVG

-856 ARPAASGDCRPEGL
+856 TRPAASGDCRPEGL
-870 APTPGVATP
+870 ATTPGVATP

-886 DGREWLGQGRDRRVV
+886 DGREWLGEGRGRRVV

-926 VTHLNYAFASVENDQ
+926 VTHLNYAFASVENNK
-941 IKVDANATRKEW
+941 IKVDSNATQKEW

-996 GGFYTMTTHP
+996 GGFYAMTTNA
-1006 DGSVNQGGIDTFSRS
+1006 DGSVNQGGIDTFASS

-1030 FDGADIDFEYPTVL
+1030 FDGVDIDFEYPTVL
-1044 EDTGNPTDWAVS
+1044 EDTGNPADWAVS

-1065 AYTALMKTLR
+1065 TYAALMKTLR
-1075 DALNRASVADGRYY
+1075 DSLNRASVADNKYY

-1108 TALDHQDFT
+1108 TALKYQDFT

-1144 PELANQ
+1144 PELADQ

-1157 RIGYFNTS
+1157 KIGYFNTD
-1165 WAMTYLRGAM
+1165 WAMKYMRGSM

-1198 NGLWGTSRKPSGC
+1198 NGLWGKSQKPNGC

-1264 PGVGLKP
+1264 PSVGLTP
-1271 ETDITDRRTGR
+1271 QTDVTDRRTGQYIR
-1282 YTRHWDDT
+1282 YWDDT

-1333 GGDYSCPADV
+1333 GGDYSCPTDV

-1348 CGMGYTLTTRLHEKL
+1348 CGMGYTLTTRLNEKL
-1363 GNAGAYDTR
+1363 GNIGAYNNS
-1372 LRTGS
+1372 LRAGTG
-1377 SGAAPTVTADVS
+1377 GAGPTVTAKVS
-1389 VEMVGYPTATA
+1389 VEMVNYPTSTA

-1436 PLVKDADWQTGAQGG
+1436 PLVKDGNWQTGAQGG
-1451 RWKLTPGTTFH
+1451 QWQVTAGSTFH

-1481 VPIIYFLPI
+1481 LPIIYFLPI

-1499 IGGTAYAPA
+1499 IGGTAYAPV
-1508 TDHLK
+1508 TDNLK

-1525 GAGKWDATRIY
+1525 SAANWDATKIY

-1548 TYNGKVWKAKWETR
+1548 KYNGKVWKAKWETK
-1562 GSAPGTGSDAD
+1562 GSAPGTGADAD

>member
-1 MRKQG
+1 
-6 LLFRRL
+6 
-12 ISAVV
+12 
-17 VMAGLTAS
+17 MAGLTAS
-25 LVVPASATDFPAAS
+25 VVVPAAATDFPAATTTLIS
-39 TPLVTW
+39 W
-45 NMQGANNKAK
+45 NMQGSNNEAVT
-55 NGSKWSNT
+55 GSKWTNT
-63 VQRLA
+63 VKLLA
-68 WQVPILMLQEVGPH
+68 MDSPIVMIQEAGPE
-82 PPENSTPQ
+82 PPPGSTEQ
-90 PSQTFTTVDSQGVT
+90 PSQTFTTTDSQGVT
-104 HQHTV
+104 HQHT
-109 LHRTWVVGSG
+109 LLRHTWVVGSSSHA
-119 IRNTIP
+119 IP

-138 TNPRRIGGRVN
+138 QNPRRIGGRVN
-149 TALVLT
+149 IALVLA
-155 EAPDE
+155 EGPDE
-160 LIVVGNPVD
+160 LLVVGNPVD

-177 RFGTEWY
+177 RFGNEWY
-184 FTMHGLSG
+184 FTVHGLSG
-192 GGGDSGAMLDAI
+192 GGGDSAALVDAI
-204 DDRIESLGNQ
+204 DDQIDLLEIRRGVSYH
-214 RQVTYN
+214 VTI
-220 ATVGGD
+220 GGD
-226 FNVDPRVLAERTS
+226 FNVDPAILGDRRH
-239 FPPTMRIH
+239 FPPNMRINS
-247 GSGQA
+247 SGQA
-252 THQESGELD
+252 THQRGGELD

-267 FDQALTVSVRP
+267 TDRALPVTVRS
-278 EGDSDHRPTQSG
+278 EGDSDHRPVQSG
-290 RLAAGG
+290 RLAAAGA
-296 IDPPPGPSP
+296 DPSP
-305 SPGAGPPIEELRVMP
+305 SPSPSPSAHPVIDELRVMP

-336 FRDYLKSLLK
+336 FRDYLHGIVK

-351 AVIGGT
+351 VVVGGAT
-357 TASLIFKRTDFV
+357 VATALFKRTDFV
-369 GELKNGKRGDPD
+369 GEQKNGKRGDPD

-389 IDAIKAESVPA
+389 IDDIKAQSVPA
-400 LRTLRPNM
+400 LKTLRPNM

-420 GADGAA
+420 GADGTA
-426 TAAKTGTFLDEI
+426 TAGKMKSFLDAI

-462 RIDAYNTELRTLAY
+462 RIDAYNSALRTIAQ
-476 AKIRDGARLVLVD
+476 AKIKDGVRLVLVD
-489 LGAVTTEDITHEIY
+489 LGSVTPQDVTHEIY
-503 PTDAGYRKIA
+503 PTDAGHQKIA
-513 DAFAEG
+513 KAFGEG
-519 ARIAVL
+519 TQIAVQ

-543 DAAAAGSKIAFPDL
+543 DAATTGSKIGFPDL
-557 NGDGR
+557 NGDGK
-562 ADYAVVAKDGT
+562 ADYAVVGTDGK

-582 RKPAVSLGDIS
+582 RKDAVPLGDIS
-593 PSDRGTDP
+593 PADRGNNP
-601 ERVYFA
+601 ELVHFA
-607 DLDADGKDD
+607 DLDGDGKDD
-616 YIRLVFPPDSPT
+616 YIRILPAADSPT
-628 GYPAM
+628 GVMAM

-641 GGRISW
+641 GVGVRW
-647 DSPTIVANSLGYE
+647 DSATIVANNLGYP
-660 PELYFS
+660 PELYFT

-676 ITLDR
+676 ITVDR
-681 MSFPTAWQNKGK
+681 MGFPTAWQNKGT

-700 WQKVEGFATP
+700 WNKVEGFATP

-718 AFADITGDGRADTVR
+718 AFADITGDGKSDTVR
-733 VEFSTGEVRAWQNT
+733 VEFTTGEVRAWENT
-747 GAPWGVTKGW
+747 GAPWNVTAGW
-757 KSLGVVRSDD
+757 KSLGVIRADD
-767 PFQGRAG
+767 PFQGTYG
-774 SFADLDGDGIK
+774 TFADLNGDGIK
-785 DFAVVR
+785 DFAL
-791 SDPTVSPTSRTAVK
+791 TRTATTAKTAKTAVR
-805 AAAASGAGDIEGWL
+805 AAVASAAGDIEGWL
-819 VPSYGDGSRSD
+819 VPSYGDNSRSD
-830 GGAGNLGVNGGAG
+830 GGAGDLGVNGGVG

-856 ARPAASGDCRPEGL
+856 PRPDASGDCRPDGL
-870 APTPGVATP
+870 ATTPGVATP

-886 DGREWLGQGRDRRVV
+886 DGREWLGQGRGRRVV

-926 VTHLNYAFASVENDQ
+926 VTHLNYAFASVQNNQ
-941 IKVDANATRKEW
+941 IVVDSNATRKEW
-953 PGEVGAE
+953 PGEAGAE

-996 GGFYTMTTHP
+996 GGFYAMTTNA
-1006 DGSVNQGGIDTFSRS
+1006 DGSVNQGGIDTFSNS
-1021 VVDFLRTYG
+1021 VVGFLRTYG
-1030 FDGADIDFEYPTVL
+1030 FDGVDIDFEYPTVL

-1065 AYTALMKTLR
+1065 TYAALMKTLR
-1075 DALNRASVADGRYY
+1075 DTLNRASVADNKYY
-1089 LLTSASSASGY
+1089 LLTSASTASGY
-1100 LARGMANQ
+1100 LTRGMANQ

-1117 NLMAYDYHGTWNDVV
+1117 NLMAYDYHGTWNEVV

-1144 PELANQ
+1144 PELADQ

-1157 RIGYFNTS
+1157 KLGYFNTS
-1165 WAMTYLRGAM
+1165 WAMKYMRGAM

-1198 NGLWGTSRKPSGC
+1198 NGLWGTSQKPSGC
-1211 EPGTGIKRPCGDGAF
+1211 QPGTGVKRPCGDGAF
-1226 GIDNIWHDETN
+1226 GIDNIWHDETG

-1264 PGVGLKP
+1264 RSVGLKP
-1271 ETDITDRRTGR
+1271 DTDITDRRTGR
-1282 YTRHWDDT
+1282 YTRYWDDT

-1348 CGMGYTLTTRLHEKL
+1348 CGMGYTLTTRLNEKL
-1363 GNAGAYDTR
+1363 GNIGAYDNS

-1377 SGAAPTVTADVS
+1377 SGVAPTVTANLS
-1389 VEMVGYPTATA
+1389 VEMVNYPTATA

-1436 PLVKDADWQTGAQGG
+1436 WLVKDGNWQTHAQGG
-1451 RWKLTPGTTFH
+1451 QWKLEPGVTLH
-1462 RVSTTLD
+1462 RISTTLD

-1481 VPIIYFLPI
+1481 LPIIYYLPI

-1508 TDHLK
+1508 TDNLK
-1513 GLGTAT
+1513 GLGAAT

-1525 GAGKWDATRIY
+1525 SAGSWDATKVY

-1548 TYNGKVWKAKWETR
+1548 KYNGKVWKAKWETK
-1562 GSAPGTGSDAD
+1562 GSAPGTGADAD
-1573 HEPWKLIGSAG
+1573 HEPWKLIGTAG

>member
-1 MRKQG
+1 M
-6 LLFRRL
+6 FRRL
-12 ISAVV
+12 IAAVL

-25 LVVPASATDFPAAS
+25 LVVPAAATEFPPAT
-39 TPLVTW
+39 TPLITW
-45 NMQGANNKAK
+45 NMQGADNKAK
-55 NGSKWSNT
+55 SGSKWTT

-68 WQVPILMLQEVGPH
+68 LQVPILTLQEVGPH
-82 PPENSTPQ
+82 PPENSVAQ
-90 PSQTFTTVDSQGVT
+90 PDLTFTTTDSQNVT
-104 HQHTV
+104 HQFTV
-109 LHRTWVVGSG
+109 LHRTWVVDSG
-119 IRNTIP
+119 YRSTIP
-125 TREVYFLQTDDDA
+125 TREVYFLQTADDA

-149 TALVLT
+149 NALVLT

-177 RFGTEWY
+177 RFGNEWY
-184 FTMHGLSG
+184 FTVHGLSG
-192 GGGDSGAMLDAI
+192 GGGDSGTLLNAI
-204 DDRIESLGNQ
+204 DDEVERLGNQ
-214 RQVTYN
+214 RGVTYN

-226 FNVDPRVLAERTS
+226 FNVEPDVLEQRTS
-239 FPPTMRIH
+239 FPPTMRVH
-247 GSGQA
+247 SSAAGQA
-252 THQESGELD
+252 THQEGGRLD

-267 FDQALTVSVRP
+267 FSHALTISVRP
-278 EGDSDHRPTQSG
+278 EGNSDHRPTQSG

-296 IDPPPGPSP
+296 TSPPPIPSP
-305 SPGAGPPIEELRVMP
+305 SPGAIDELRVMP

-336 FRDYLKSLLK
+336 FRDYLKTILG
-346 GLTTI
+346 GLTSI
-351 AVIGGT
+351 AVVGGT
-357 TASLIFKRTDFV
+357 LAGLVFKRTDFV

-389 IDAIKAESVPA
+389 IDAIKAESIPA
-400 LRTLRPNM
+400 LRTLRPNV

-420 GADGAA
+420 GADGVA
-426 TAAKTGTFLDEI
+426 TAGKMRTFLDDI

-462 RIDAYNTELRTLAY
+462 RIDAFNSELRTIAY
-476 AKIRDGARLVLVD
+476 AKIKGGARLVLVD
-489 LGAVTTEDITHEIY
+489 LGDVTPQDITHEIY
-503 PTDAGYRKIA
+503 PTDAGHRKIA
-513 DAFAEG
+513 EAFAEG

-525 QRMISG
+525 QRLISG

-543 DAAAAGSKIAFPDL
+543 DAAPAGSKIAFPDL
-557 NGDGR
+557 NGDGK
-562 ADYAVVAKDGT
+562 ADYAVVGTDGK

-582 RKPAVSLGDIS
+582 RKAGVSLGDIS
-593 PSDRGTDP
+593 PADRGNDP
-601 ERVYFA
+601 DRVYFA
-607 DLDADGKDD
+607 DLDGDGKDD
-616 YIRLVFPPDSPT
+616 YIRILMPPDSPT
-628 GYPAM
+628 GIPAM

-647 DSPTIVANSLGYE
+647 DSPTIVANNLVYE
-660 PELYFS
+660 PELYFT

-681 MSFPTAWQNKGK
+681 MSFPTAWRNKGK

-700 WQKVEGFATP
+700 WEKVEGFGTP

-718 AFADITGDGRADTVR
+718 AFADVTGDGRADTVR
-733 VEFSTGEVRAWQNT
+733 VEFTTGEVRAWQNT
-747 GAPWGVTKGW
+747 GAPWSVTKGW
-757 KSLGVVRSDD
+757 KSLGVIRADD
-767 PFQGRAG
+767 PFQGTIG
-774 SFADLDGDGIK
+774 TFADLDGNGIE
-785 DFAVVR
+785 DFAMTR
-791 SDPTVSPTSRTAVK
+791 SGTTAKTAVR
-805 AAAASGAGDIEGWL
+805 AAVASGAGDIEGWL

-830 GGAGNLGVNGGAG
+830 GGAGDLGVNGGAG

-856 ARPAASGDCRPEGL
+856 ARPGASGDCRPDGL
-870 APTPGVATP
+870 ATTPGVATP

-926 VTHLNYAFASVENDQ
+926 VTHLNYAFASVENNQ
-941 IKVDANATRKEW
+941 IKVDSNATQKEW

-996 GGFYTMTTHP
+996 GGFYAMTTNA

-1030 FDGADIDFEYPTVL
+1030 FDGVDIDFEYPTVL
-1044 EDTGNPTDWAVS
+1044 EDTGNPTDWALS

-1065 AYTALMKTLR
+1065 TYAALMKTLR
-1075 DALNRASVADGRYY
+1075 DSLNRASVADDRYY

-1144 PELANQ
+1144 PELADQ

-1157 RIGYFNTS
+1157 KIGYFNTS
-1165 WAMTYLRGAM
+1165 WAMKYMRGAM

-1251 TKNLEKNITPVYA
+1251 TKNLERNITPVYA
-1264 PGVGLKP
+1264 RSVGLKP
-1271 ETDITDRRTGR
+1271 ETDVTDRRTGR
-1282 YTRHWDDT
+1282 YTRYWDDT

-1318 LVKSTGAGGVMMWEL
+1318 LVRSTGAGGVMMWEL

-1348 CGMGYTLTTRLHEKL
+1348 CGMGYTLTTRLNEKL
-1363 GNAGAYDTR
+1363 GNIGAYDNS

-1377 SGAAPTVTADVS
+1377 SGVAPAVTAGVS
-1389 VEMVGYPTATA
+1389 VEMVNYPTATA

-1436 PLVKDADWQTGAQGG
+1436 PLVKDANWQTGDQGG
-1451 RWKLTPGTTFH
+1451 QWKLAPGTTFH

-1499 IGGTAYAPA
+1499 IGGTAYAPVN
-1508 TDHLK
+1508 DNLK

-1525 GAGKWDATRIY
+1525 SAGNWDATKIY

-1548 TYNGKVWKAKWETR
+1548 KYNGKVWKAKWETK
-1562 GSAPGTGSDAD
+1562 GSAPGTGADAD
-1573 HEPWKLIGSAG
+1573 HEPWKLIGAAG